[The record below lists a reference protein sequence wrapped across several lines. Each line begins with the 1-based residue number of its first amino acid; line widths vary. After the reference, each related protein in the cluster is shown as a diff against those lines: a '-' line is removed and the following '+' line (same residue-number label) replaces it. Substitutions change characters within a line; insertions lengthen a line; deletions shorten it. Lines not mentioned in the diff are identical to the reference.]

1 MMLHAMYTNTMPN
14 RIDQWWVYALRCTGE
29 RYYVGASSDV
39 GKRLLAHSSGHGSV
53 FTRAHPPIA
62 LVGAIPVGS
71 RSQAMTL
78 ERKVKRWPPERKQ
91 LYFSVFAQTWQRHGI
106 ASVEGDAVMTNL
118 DVALEALVEL
128 TERRISYERF
138 ALDECVRVCPELV
151 ELFAG
156 LHVEARAAATWLCT
170 PNSYL
175 AKLKPAA
182 LIAKGEAA
190 SVIGLIAR
198 SIHKTG

>member
-1 MMLHAMYTNTMPN
+1 MPSRN
-14 RIDQWWVYALRCTGE
+14 ELWWVYALRCTGD
-29 RYYVGASSDV
+29 RYYIGASSNV
-39 GKRLLAHSSGHGSV
+39 GKRQHAHFAGHGSV

-91 LYFSVFAQTWQRHGI
+91 LFFSVFAQTWQRHGI
-106 ASVEGDAVMTNL
+106 ASIEGDAVMTNL
-118 DVALEALVEL
+118 EVALEVLVEL
-128 TERRISYERF
+128 SERRISYESF
-138 ALDECVRVCPELV
+138 AFDECVRVCPELV
-151 ELFAG
+151 DLFSELG
-156 LHVEARAAATWLCT
+156 VESTAAATWLCT

-175 AKLKPAA
+175 AEARPAA
-182 LIAKGEAA
+182 LIAKGETA